1 MSKPI
6 TIGQSHNVISIL
18 ANNVNWD
25 ALANSGD
32 VLQWIIEHPRESG
45 EQFTLFLSNGGKMIL
60 GEPRIILIDRNMPFD
75 PVKLLSTGW
84 TIEEQDERSLALT
97 RVNLANVRLE
107 HMLKKGEGR
116 ITGEERL
123 KRLKKTDSIR
133 LDAVSFQ
140 TFWENQSLI
149 PESWKE
155 KTNGDT
161 TFIFFDG
168 TVLRHPD
175 GYRYVL
181 CLCWGGGRW
190 LWHCR
195 WLGDVWDARGPSAV
209 LASI

>member
-123 KRLKKTDSIR
+123 KRLKNLGIQTDVPR
-133 LDAVSFQ
+133 LLQAL
-140 TFWENQSLI
+140 E
-149 PESWKE
+149 
-155 KTNGDT
+155 
-161 TFIFFDG
+161 FFLAFNP
-168 TVLRHPD
+168 VLVLLEHVYKPD
-175 GYRYVL
+175 
-181 CLCWGGGRW
+181 
-190 LWHCR
+190 
-195 WLGDVWDARGPSAV
+195 
-209 LASI
+209 I